1 MHIFLIICAFIP
13 AYIRTHI
20 SYIHV
25 HMPVYICHMRSY
37 IHKRML
43 FYHKG
48 PNFGYIAASSVAMN
62 AVANNANAMNYIV
75 NSSTARESLYN
86 NSSITQSILANSQI
100 AIDAMI
106 NSSQCDTKQ
115 KSGGKISSGGNTNS
129 LIQNTKIFAIDTW
142 TDFTRD
148 YEYSIY
154 IGDDDEYPYTNNE
167 KITIR
172 SKTTSSLCR
181 FCTNVQIHY
190 TSSASH
196 YLRYFKI

>member
-1 MHIFLIICAFIP
+1 
-13 AYIRTHI
+13 
-20 SYIHV
+20 
-25 HMPVYICHMRSY
+25 
-37 IHKRML
+37 ML

-48 PNFGYIAASSVAMN
+48 PNFGYIAASSVAMNAVASSTTAMN

-86 NSSITQSILANSQI
+86 DFSITQSILANSQI

-106 NSSQCDTKQ
+106 NSSQCDTKE
-115 KSGGKISSGGNTNS
+115 KRSSSISSGGNTDS

-142 TDFTRD
+142 TNYVSSTYD
-148 YEYSIY
+148 YSIY
-154 IGDDDEYPYTNNE
+154 IGDDYKYPYTNNE
-167 KITIR
+167 KITIS

-190 TSSASH
+190 GSTASH